1 MLFSHLYATNIWDG
15 RLWPLWK
22 GFEMAHSKKEAPM
35 ANGAACVACRGA
47 RRELLVWLTLCLA
60 MVTALF
66 AGVPAR
72 AFAAEGDETAASHA
86 TKTLTPNN
94 DGTYNLSINVTGSST
109 SSSSQ
114 EVTPVDIVLVL
125 DVSGSMDEPMTGTT
139 KMNALK
145 SAVNSFLDST
155 ASQNEKISDADSKI
169 RVSLVKFAGT
179 QTNAVGDNMYQE
191 GWNRYNYSQIVSDF
205 TTDMSGLKTSVSR
218 LRAAGATSADY
229 GMSLAQSQ
237 LNSNSARSGAQKYVI
252 FFTDGEP
259 NHSNGFDSSVANSAI
274 SAARAL
280 KSKGTTIYSIGV
292 LSGADPSADPTS
304 RGTSSVN
311 KYMQAVSSNYPN
323 AESYTSL
330 GEGNYLKGY
339 YKAATSSS
347 ELSSI
352 FADIFNDISQEQTVT
367 NVSITDRLTGMTA
380 TALVD
385 GKADNFTYTKTDE
398 DGNTSALEGFPTASF
413 SDGTIT
419 WNLGETVLDPA
430 YTYTVTAKVWP
441 SQDALDLVADL
452 KNGTKQYSDLTADQQ
467 SQLQL
472 VGGVYTLYTRH
483 RQHHLL

>member
-1 MLFSHLYATNIWDG
+1 MRPQERTSGSNSRASGRRRMTPKALIWTIVAVALAIAIPLGAYAAG
-15 RLWPLWK
+15 
-22 GFEMAHSKKEAPM
+22 GS
-35 ANGAACVACRGA
+35 GAQS
-47 RRELLVWLTLCLA
+47 
-60 MVTALF
+60 
-66 AGVPAR
+66 
-72 AFAAEGDETAASHA
+72 DDTAASHA

-94 DGTYNLSINVTGSST
+94 DGTYNLSINVKGSST

-125 DVSGSMDEPMTGTT
+125 DVSGSMDESMTGTT

-155 ASQNEKISDADSKI
+155 AAQNEKISDDNSKI
-169 RVSLVKFAGT
+169 HVSLVKFAGT
-179 QTNAVGDNMYQE
+179 QTTDVGDNMYRE

-259 NHSNGFDSSVANSAI
+259 NHSNGFESSVANSAI
-274 SAARAL
+274 SAARNL

-292 LSGADPSADPTS
+292 LSDADPSADPKSQHTS
-304 RGTSSVN
+304 PVN

-330 GEGNYLKGY
+330 GDGNYRKGY
-339 YKAATSSS
+339 YKSATSSS
-347 ELSSI
+347 ELSLI

-367 NVSITDRLTGMTA
+367 NVSITDHLTGMTA

-385 GKADNFTYTKTDE
+385 GKADNFTYTKTDA
-398 DGNTSALEGFPTASF
+398 DGNTFALENFPPAIF

-419 WNLGETVLDPA
+419 WNLGDTVLDPA
-430 YTYTVTAKVWP
+430 
-441 SQDALDLVADL
+441 
-452 KNGTKQYSDLTADQQ
+452 
-467 SQLQL
+467 
-472 VGGVYTLYTRH
+472 
-483 RQHHLL
+483 